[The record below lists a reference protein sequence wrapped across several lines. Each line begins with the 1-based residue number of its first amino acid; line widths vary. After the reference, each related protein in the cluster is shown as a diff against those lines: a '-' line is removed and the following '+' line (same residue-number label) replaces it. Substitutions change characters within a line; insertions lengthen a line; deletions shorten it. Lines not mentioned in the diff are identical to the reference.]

1 MRSAYYTKKNID
13 KKARKY
19 IEELS
24 WYRDLHPINLKRKKL
39 ALIVV
44 DMQKYFQDAK
54 SHAEIPSINPIIPN
68 IKHLQDYFLEN
79 NLEVVQTRH
88 INNKN
93 NAKMMGKWWNDVI
106 TRSNPLSEICDE
118 LKNKRIKPL
127 VKSQNSAFHDST
139 LESDLNEKDIKQIII
154 TGVATHLCCE
164 TTARSAF
171 MRGFEVFFTVDCVAD
186 WNEDFHKATLLN
198 LSHGFAV
205 PVLSSEIIS
214 ALEK

>member
-118 LKNKRIKPL
+118 
-127 VKSQNSAFHDST
+127 
-139 LESDLNEKDIKQIII
+139 
-154 TGVATHLCCE
+154 
-164 TTARSAF
+164 
-171 MRGFEVFFTVDCVAD
+171 
-186 WNEDFHKATLLN
+186 
-198 LSHGFAV
+198 
-205 PVLSSEIIS
+205 
-214 ALEK
+214 